1 MENYHWPGN
10 VRELQNVIE
19 RAVILAQGEIDV
31 RHLNLERQGA
41 PVVSDGSILKVNERE
56 TIGKVLA
63 EVGGNR
69 KQAARILGI
78 SLRTL
83 QYRIKEFDL

>member
-1 MENYHWPGN
+1 MEKYQWPGN